1 MQLNLKNF
9 EEKQEKCGEEKTS
22 RCVSKSAKNAGSNL
36 CFSASL
42 AIVKALYLI

>member
-1 MQLNLKNF
+1 MQLSLKNF
-9 EEKQEKCGEEKTS
+9 EEKQEKCGEEKT

-36 CFSASL
+36 GFSTSL